1 MIKKIEKKY
10 KMVVFCFILAL
21 VSLLICSESSPLYP
35 LNDWF
40 DANIYFTVGKGMVNG
55 FVPYLDL
62 FDHKGPI
69 IYLIYGIGSLISSS
83 SFIGVFILE
92 VISFTIFLYYIYKII
107 VVFCKE
113 KFSYIILPVFTCL
126 IVTSTAFVQ
135 GSSVEEFAFP
145 LLSCGLYYLI

>member
-1 MIKKIEKKY
+1 MIKNIKKKY
-10 KMVVFCFILAL
+10 KKVIFCFILAL

-92 VISFTIFLYYIYKII
+92 VISFTIFLYYIYKI
-107 VVFCKE
+107 FL
-113 KFSYIILPVFTCL
+113 FHYNF
-126 IVTSTAFVQ
+126 
-135 GSSVEEFAFP
+135 
-145 LLSCGLYYLI
+145 